1 MLKKNTKTKNNP
13 PKEAPKNGIGAVI
26 REQRKRLG
34 YTQEFV
40 AEKMGISE
48 KHYSRIESDKYY
60 PSLPTFFSLIKVLEL
75 NLEAFSEESKNKRK
89 IEKDILHLLENAKDK
104 DLELC
109 SNVIKLLLS
118 K

>member
-13 PKEAPKNGIGAVI
+13 PKEAPKNGIGAII

-89 IEKDILHLLENAKDK
+89 IEKDILHLLENASDE
-104 DLELC
+104 DLEKSLA
-109 SNVIKLLLS
+109 ILRLIID
-118 K
+118 